1 MSFLNKILSVR
12 GSKSKRDKKPVEGKE
27 AKVAREAEV
36 RPEVQTGKI
45 IAGVIQGSHITE
57 KAASRQG
64 TYVFKVSTT
73 TNKTEV
79 KRAIESRFEVK
90 VRKVNILNM
99 SGKER
104 RRGKQIGWRSG
115 FKKAVVTLKEGQT
128 IEVQ

>member
-1 MSFLNKILSVR
+1 MSFLNKILSAR
-12 GSKSKRDKKPVEGKE
+12 GGKSKGEKKPVEKKE
-27 AKVAREAEV
+27 AKTIRETEVLPEV
-36 RPEVQTGKI
+36 RTGKI

-64 TYVFKVSTT
+64 TYVFKVASA
-73 TNKTEV
+73 TNKIEV

-115 FKKAVVTLKEGQT
+115 FKKAVVTLKEGQS